1 MYFFSPIVFN
11 VRCEAIATPFYASVV
26 FELLV
31 GKRAVIVVRSVQLP
45 AHAFRISRQPQNR
58 RTDRTLPSRNR
69 SRSRESYD
77 ARGEALCV
85 ENNSAMREW
94 AKRLS

>member
-31 GKRAVIVVRSVQLP
+31 GKRAVSDQ
-45 AHAFRISRQPQNR
+45 
-58 RTDRTLPSRNR
+58 TDHLLAATYR
-69 SRSRESYD
+69 
-77 ARGEALCV
+77 
-85 ENNSAMREW
+85 
-94 AKRLS
+94 